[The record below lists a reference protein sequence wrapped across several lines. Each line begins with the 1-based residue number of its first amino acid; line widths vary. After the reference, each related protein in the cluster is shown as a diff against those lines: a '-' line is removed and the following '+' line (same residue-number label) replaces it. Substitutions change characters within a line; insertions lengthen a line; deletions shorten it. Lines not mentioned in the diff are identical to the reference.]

1 MNWPMVT
8 ASLFLLFFLS
18 HPVETFAQFGGASK
32 PVTLTGTVYTETG
45 NHTIMQAYVLLCD
58 SGGNKLQESIT
69 QDSGDFSFRG
79 LQRGTYILQVSA
91 NGFEPNEAHVDL
103 SFSSDRGVTVYL
115 KPLPTETNESAKAA
129 SVSSHE
135 MSMPKG
141 ARDLVTQGR
150 KKLYVDKNAQDALKN
165 FQSAVA
171 VAPTY
176 YEAHYQ
182 IAVADLA
189 LDKKPEAEASLK
201 KSIELSQDRYA
212 EADVGLGTM
221 MLDRGD
227 VAQGEKLV
235 RRGIE
240 ISPDYWLGH
249 YELGRALFTE
259 NKVPEALKSADQAKS
274 LAPSAP
280 IVYRLL
286 SNIHLQQ
293 KDYAALLAD
302 VDAYIKLDPDSPA
315 GVRAKE
321 LREQIA
327 QKADSAKT
335 TPAADTKP

>member
-1 MNWPMVT
+1 MKRPAVT
-8 ASLFLLFFLS
+8 ASFFLLLFLFYPSRAF
-18 HPVETFAQFGGASK
+18 PQFGSQK

-45 NHTIMQAYVLLCD
+45 NHTVMQAYVRLCD
-58 SGGNKLQESIT
+58 SGGNQLEEFIT

-79 LQRGTYILQVSA
+79 IARGTYILQVSA
-91 NGFEPNEAHVDL
+91 NGFESNSTHVDL
-103 SFSSDRGVTVYL
+103 SFSSDRGIVIYL
-115 KPLPTETNESAKAA
+115 KPTPTNTTEPSRAA

-141 ARDLVTQGR
+141 ARDLVTQG
-150 KKLYVDKNAQDALKN
+150 KKRLYVDKNAQDALNN

-176 YEAHYQ
+176 YEAYYE

-189 LDKKPEAEASLK
+189 LGKKAEAEASLK
-201 KSIELSQDRYA
+201 KSIELSQDKFA

-240 ISPDYWLGH
+240 LSPDYWLGH

-259 NKVPEALKSADQAKS
+259 NKIPDALKSADQAKS

-293 KDYAALLAD
+293 KDYLALLAD
-302 VDAYIKLDPDSPA
+302 IDAYIKLDPDSPA

-321 LREQIA
+321 LREQVA
-327 QKADSAKT
+327 QKVDSAKT
-335 TPAADTKP
+335 KSASEKTP

>member
-1 MNWPMVT
+1 MKRPAVT
-8 ASLFLLFFLS
+8 FWFFLLLFLS
-18 HPVETFAQFGGASK
+18 CPSKTVAQFGSASK

-45 NHTIMQAYVLLCD
+45 NHTVMQAYVRLCD
-58 SGGNKLQESIT
+58 SGGTELEQFIT
-69 QDSGDFSFRG
+69 QDSGDFYFRG

-91 NGFEPNEAHVDL
+91 NGFEPNDTHVDL
-103 SFSSDRGVTVYL
+103 SFSSDRGITIYL
-115 KPLPTETNESAKAA
+115 KPLPADGNEPSRAA

-135 MSMPKG
+135 MSIPKG
-141 ARDLVTQGR
+141 ARDLMTQGK
-150 KKLYVDKNAQDALKN
+150 KKLYADKDAQGALNN

-171 VAPTY
+171 VAPAY

-189 LDKKPEAEASLK
+189 LGKKTEAEASLK
-201 KSIELSQDRYA
+201 KSIELSQDKYA

-259 NKVPEALKSADQAKS
+259 NKIPEALKSADQAKS
-274 LAPSAP
+274 LAPNAA

-293 KDYAALLAD
+293 KDYPALLAD
-302 VDAYIKLDPDSPA
+302 IDAYVKLDPDSPA

-321 LREQIA
+321 LRDQIA
-327 QKADSAKT
+327 QKVDSAKT
-335 TPAADTKP
+335 TPAADTK